1 MIDWLIK
8 YEEEII
14 ELTPFAVKEL
24 PDKLSNLRFQKTKAK
39 KPQPFVNSINTGPI
53 NNSTLVK
60 QQEVRY
66 IEQQQP
72 QQIIRQEEQ
81 KYIVQPN
88 YYQSVPQNRTYVNS
102 VSFNQMSGNQVQ
114 QNANIG
120 ASVFHAPPPQMHT
133 NFEVNQNVNPS
144 TITFQNEGNKS
155 HHNYVN
161 GNSQLRSNLNL
172 QQIDEQLQMS
182 RKLFPS

>member
-1 MIDWLIK
+1 M
-8 YEEEII
+8 
-14 ELTPFAVKEL
+14 LTW
-24 PDKLSNLRFQKTKAK
+24 R
-39 KPQPFVNSINTGPI
+39 SICRLTASQRGRCKCPRRAQWI
-53 NNSTLVK
+53 
-60 QQEVRY
+60 
-66 IEQQQP
+66 
-72 QQIIRQEEQ
+72 
-81 KYIVQPN
+81 
-88 YYQSVPQNRTYVNS
+88 
-102 VSFNQMSGNQVQ
+102 NQMSGNQVQ

-120 ASVFHAPPPQMHT
+120 GSVFHAPPPQMHT

-182 RKLFPS
+182 RKLFPSWSSKNNIHNLYSSNTYSTIHHHHHHHLIIIINKIMNMAFESGDPFERFNTEKDVTFSELFEFDRIEP